1 MSFKSVDELEQFGFH
16 DAIITKFELK
26 ENGVEMRIEAVVVRA
41 NNANNETYADRYAD
55 ELLMRLND
63 GKIVLAFKEGYK
75 YYDAN
80 DVLQSETPDEIITET
95 EYETL
100 VKKCEGGH
108 IFVLEKPAT
117 LKEKLGRQFP
127 EQFEN
132 LSSEKQLIFMAVDV
146 EEEDAETTYWFAVA
160 FEKSVLTWERLMNK
174 PEQM

>member
-1 MSFKSVDELEQFGFH
+1 MGFKSVDELEQFGFH
-16 DAIITKFELK
+16 DAVVSKFELK
-26 ENGVEMRIEAVVVRA
+26 ENGIEMRLEAVVVRA
-41 NNANNETYADRYAD
+41 NNTNNETFTDRYAD
-55 ELLMRLND
+55 ELLMRLNE
-63 GKIVLAFKEGYK
+63 GKVVLAFKEGYK

-80 DVLQSETPDEIITET
+80 DVLQSETPDEIILET

-100 VKKCEGGH
+100 AKTCEGGH

-127 EQFEN
+127 EQFETIN
-132 LSSEKQLIFMAVDV
+132 SEKQLIFMAVDV
-146 EEEDAETTYWFAVA
+146 EKEDGETTYWLAIA